1 MIVRLQD
8 FIVKEILPGDLD
20 TVRQWYGDAFAESC
34 MEAPEEVGINWT
46 YDPDTSEFSEPED
59 IPQPPPP
66 PTTEER
72 LAALEAE
79 NKLLKEQVSAQADQ
93 AEFYEDC
100 IAEMATVVYA

>member
-1 MIVRLQD
+1 MNYCVINDENIITNIIVSD
-8 FIVKEILPGDLD
+8 SS
-20 TVRQWYGDAFAESC
+20 FAE
-34 MEAPEEVGINWT
+34 MIGALPDYDGAAIGEE
-46 YDPDTSEFSEPED
+46 YSP
-59 IPQPPPP
+59 PPPP

-72 LAALEAE
+72 VAALEAE